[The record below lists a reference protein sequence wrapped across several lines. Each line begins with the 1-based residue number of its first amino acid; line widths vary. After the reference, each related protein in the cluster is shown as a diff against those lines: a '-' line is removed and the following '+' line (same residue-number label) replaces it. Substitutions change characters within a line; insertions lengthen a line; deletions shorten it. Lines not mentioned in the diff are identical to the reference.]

1 MKVLDYIKKQSVF
14 VVSLAVALFVIV
26 FGLLCNE
33 SLNSV
38 SSSIMSWVSINFGW
52 LYVFS
57 VFAFCIFLLFVA
69 FSKYGKL
76 KLGKDDD
83 KPKYG
88 NFSWY
93 AMLFCGGTGIGLVFW
108 SIAEPLSHYVSP
120 PAGIEAGTAEA
131 ADFSMRISFLHWG
144 VTQWA
149 CFAIVGLALAY
160 FQFRKGKKAL
170 ISNTLQPLVGQRA
183 TDGFFGKA
191 IDIFSVIVSFAGVAT
206 SLGLG
211 VSQICGGLNFLAGI
225 PNTKVTWFWVI
236 LIVML
241 IFLASALSGVSKGI
255 KLLSN
260 INTYLAFAL
269 LILAFIVGPKSDIL
283 NNMITSVGQHMQNFF
298 GDVLMIDSS
307 DWIMN
312 WRVFYYAW
320 FIAWTPFVGMF
331 IAQISKGRTVREF
344 IIGVVIIPT
353 VFTIIWL
360 SVFGTIA
367 LNASEHWTLT
377 ELVNMV
383 ASPETAVFIVL
394 GDYPLAKVIS
404 GLVVVL
410 LAIFFIT
417 SADSATYSLSMMTSN
432 GSINPPIYKKIVWAI
447 VEAAIAFL
455 LLSAG
460 SLKPLQ
466 TISIAASL
474 PFLFVMIAMCFSF
487 IKDAKKESFVSFKS
501 HQAEEN
507 KKILELNQDAKRANI
522 QEEKVFVTN
531 ESAD

>member
-1 MKVLDYIKKQSVF
+1 MKVKSFLKKQSVF
-14 VVSLAVALFVIV
+14 IISVLIALFVIFYGV
-26 FGLLCNE
+26 FFNA
-33 SLNSV
+33 SLNAV
-38 SSSIMSWVSINFGW
+38 SGTIMNWVSVNFGW
-52 LYVFS
+52 LYVAS
-57 VFAFCIFLLFVA
+57 VFAFCIFLLFIA

-76 KLGKDDD
+76 KLGKQDD
-83 KPKYG
+83 KPEYS

-120 PAGIEAGTAEA
+120 PAGIEAGTTAAAE
-131 ADFSMRISFLHWG
+131 FSMRTSFLHWG

-149 CFAIVGLALAY
+149 CFAIVGLGMAY

-170 ISNTLQPLVGQRA
+170 ISNLLQPLVGEKA
-183 TDGFFGKA
+183 TNGGFGKA
-191 IDIFSVIVSFAGVAT
+191 IDVFSVVVSFAGVAT

-211 VSQICGGLNFLAGI
+211 VSQICGGLNFLAGV
-225 PNTKVTWFWVI
+225 PNTNITWFVVI
-236 LIVML
+236 LVVMI
-241 IFLASALSGVSKGI
+241 IFLASAISGVNKGI

-269 LILAFIVGPKSDIL
+269 LILAFAVGPKNEIL
-283 NNMITSVGQHMQNFF
+283 NNMVYSVGQHIQYFF
-298 GDVLMIDSS
+298 SDVLMIDNS

-331 IAQISKGRTVREF
+331 IAQISKGRTIREF
-344 IIGVVIIPT
+344 ILGVVIVPT

-360 SVFGTIA
+360 SVFGTVA
-367 LNASEHWTLT
+367 LNTSGNWSLT
-377 ELVNMV
+377 ELANMV
-383 ASPETAVFIVL
+383 ASPETAVFIVF
-394 GDYPLAKVIS
+394 GKFPLTKVLS
-404 GLVVVL
+404 GLVVAL

-432 GSINPPIYKKIVWAI
+432 GDINPPVYKKVVWAVI
-447 VEAAIAFL
+447 EAAIAYL

-474 PFLFVMIAMCFSF
+474 PFLFIMIAMCPAM
-487 IKDAKKESFVSFKS
+487 IKELRKEK
-501 HQAEEN
+501 
-507 KKILELNQDAKRANI
+507 L
-522 QEEKVFVTN
+522 
-531 ESAD
+531 